1 MELTPAGEV
10 IGRWQWQL
18 PSGYSTQNDLFM
30 RVAMTADN
38 RVYAQVVHP
47 RATPDDAI
55 RRDVFKLD
63 REAGMWNRV
72 DNSSLVSVYGEYGE
86 WVWLFGSD
94 GDTLLYKVPMD
105 EVVWVRPSAQ

>member
-30 RVAMTADN
+30 RVAMTVDN
-38 RVYAQVVHP
+38 RVYSQVVHP
-47 RATPDDAI
+47 RATPNDSV

-72 DNSSLVSVYGEYGE
+72 DNSSLVSVYGE

-94 GDTLLYKVPMD
+94 GDALLYKVPMD
-105 EVVWVRPSAQ
+105 EVVWVRASAQ